1 MQPDGVLFLDGRRP
15 CYGLLEE
22 KNKTKQKKAARVSFS
37 TRLTRITKKELEQ
50 EIKTNKQRRQIS
62 LETKHKN
69 FFAVVRKWEML
80 VASKLNMRGI
90 EKESEMEPKQPIF
103 LWEHTTFPS

>member
-1 MQPDGVLFLDGRRP
+1 MQPDGVVFLDDRRP

-22 KNKTKQKKAARVSFS
+22 KKTKQKKAAWVSFS
-37 TRLTRITKKELEQ
+37 TRLTWITEKELER

-69 FFAVVRKWEML
+69 FIAVVRKWEML
-80 VASKLNMRGI
+80 VASKLNMRSI
-90 EKESEMEPKQPIF
+90 EKESEKEPKQPIF